1 MSFSQL
7 PAPLG
12 EHTNPIC
19 PPPIWLRK
27 TIEGHIL
34 DLYENDGVT
43 LRPYEE
49 WPGHYQM
56 SDGSRL
62 PAVYV
67 VGHQMVPSD
76 WDCRGIECV
85 IDEVPEIE
93 NPGSMSGVVSFERWT
108 VRFTNYGYLSETRMI
123 LTLRDIARRLAR
135 AFPRDPV
142 TYMPRTEATFE
153 SLTARILGPYI
164 NPPIP

>member
-1 MSFSQL
+1 MTQL

-12 EHTNPIC
+12 FLTNPYC
-19 PPPIWLRK
+19 PPPSWLRT
-27 TIEGHIL
+27 TIQGHIL
-34 DLYENDGVT
+34 DLYEKDGNT
-43 LRPYEE
+43 LRAEME
-49 WPGHYQM
+49 WPGRYVM
-56 SDGSRL
+56 ADGSKI

-67 VGHQMVPSD
+67 VGAQMVPSD
-76 WDCRGIECV
+76 WEIQGIETT

-93 NPGSMSGVVSFERWT
+93 NPGSMCGVVSYERWT
-108 VRFTNYGYLSETRMI
+108 VRFTNYGYFQETRMAI
-123 LTLRDIARRLAR
+123 SLRDIARRLAR

-142 TYMPRTEATFE
+142 SYSPRTEATFE

>member
-1 MSFSQL
+1 MTQS

-12 EHTNPIC
+12 RHTDPAC
-19 PPPIWLRK
+19 PPPSWIRT
-27 TIEGHIL
+27 TIQGHIL
-34 DLYENDGVT
+34 DLYESDGKT
-43 LRPYEE
+43 LRPEVE
-49 WPGHYQM
+49 WPGRYVM
-56 SDGSRL
+56 PTGNRI

-76 WDCRGIECV
+76 WDVEGIETT
-85 IDEVPEIE
+85 INEVPEIE
-93 NPGSMSGVVSFERWT
+93 NPGSMCGVVSYERWI
-108 VRFTNYGYLSETRMI
+108 VRFTNYGYRNETRMVI
-123 LTLRDIARRLAR
+123 TLRDIARRLAR

-142 TYMPRTEATFE
+142 SYSPRTEATFE